1 MDIGSKIKR
10 LRLENGLT
18 QQELANRLEL
28 TKGYISQIE
37 RNISSPSLETFFSIL
52 EVLGTDP
59 TAFFS
64 RLKDEQVV
72 HTEEDFYWQEDE
84 ELKHLIKWIVPNALK
99 FEMEPIIIELE
110 PGGKSKTDN
119 PHEGEEFGYCLE
131 GEITLVLNKTKHIV
145 KKGQTFYYRANR
157 EHYLVNNTNKIAKI
171 LWISTPPMF

>member
-1 MDIGSKIKR
+1 MDIGSKIKQ

-99 FEMEPIIIELE
+99 FEIDPIIIELE
-110 PGGKSKTDN
+110 PVGKSKTDN
-119 PHEGEEFGYCLE
+119 PHEGEEFGYYLE
-131 GEITLVLNKTKHIV
+131 REITLVLNKTKHIV

>member
-1 MDIGSKIKR
+1 MDIGSKIKQ

-157 EHYLVNNTNKIAKI
+157 EHYLVNNTNKTAKI

>member
-1 MDIGSKIKR
+1 MDIGSKIKQ

-64 RLKDEQVV
+64 TLKDEQVV

>member
-1 MDIGSKIKR
+1 MDIGSKIKQ

>member
-1 MDIGSKIKR
+1 
-10 LRLENGLT
+10 
-18 QQELANRLEL
+18 
-28 TKGYISQIE
+28 
-37 RNISSPSLETFFSIL
+37 
-52 EVLGTDP
+52 
-59 TAFFS
+59 
-64 RLKDEQVV
+64 
-72 HTEEDFYWQEDE
+72 
-84 ELKHLIKWIVPNALK
+84 
-99 FEMEPIIIELE
+99 MEPIIIELE

>member
-1 MDIGSKIKR
+1 MDIGSKIKQ

-145 KKGQTFYYRANR
+145 KKGQTFYYRANK

>member
-1 MDIGSKIKR
+1 MDIGSKIKQ

-18 QQELANRLEL
+18 QQELTNRLEL

>member
-1 MDIGSKIKR
+1 MDIGSKIKQ

-37 RNISSPSLETFFSIL
+37 RNISSPSLETFFSII